1 MEWIDGQILKIVIVR
16 SILII
21 TRQKLPKICYSK
33 KSFTFVLGQSS
44 DNFTVKA
51 LNVT

>member
-1 MEWIDGQILKIVIVR
+1 MDRRTDLKDCNSEINFNNYK
-16 SILII
+16 
-21 TRQKLPKICYSK
+21 TKKFPKICYSK